1 MRIRTGVSAAA
12 IAAALL
18 FSAGGARAEGPAPA
32 VAQVSILGVDR
43 FFSAP
48 AVLGDSWSR
57 AVNAAL
63 GEVARLLDLDRV
75 TLRQAAYA
83 PALPR
88 RRTVAWQAQAP
99 STSVQDLEPVRALI
113 ELRPVLIEPPTQA
126 TGDVRG
132 ERAALLGAHL
142 ELPWSVP

>member
-18 FSAGGARAEGPAPA
+18 LSAAAARADGPTATAP
-32 VAQVSILGVDR
+32 VSLFGER
-43 FFSAP
+43 FPSAP
-48 AVLGDSWSR
+48 AVLGDAWSR
-57 AVNAAL
+57 AVSAAL
-63 GEVARLLDLDRV
+63 GEMARLLDDRAA
-75 TLRQAAYA
+75 LRQAVFT
-83 PALPR
+83 PAAPR
-88 RRTVAWQAQAP
+88 RRAVAWQTP
-99 STSVQDLEPVRALI
+99 SPGGREIEPVRAFI

-132 ERAALLGAHL
+132 ERAALLGAHV

>member
-12 IAAALL
+12 MAAALL
-18 FSAGGARAEGPAPA
+18 LSAGAARAEGPASTTPP
-32 VAQVSILGVDR
+32 SIFGER
-43 FFSAP
+43 FFSTP

-57 AVNAAL
+57 AVSAAL
-63 GEVARLLDLDRV
+63 GEVARLLDDRA
-75 TLRQAAYA
+75 TLQRAVFTPAAA
-83 PALPR
+83 R
-88 RRTVAWQAQAP
+88 RRAVAWQTP
-99 STSVQDLEPVRALI
+99 SVAGARELEPVRAFI

-132 ERAALLGAHL
+132 ERAALLGAHV

>member
-18 FSAGGARAEGPAPA
+18 FSAGAARAEGPVAPA
-32 VAQVSILGVDR
+32 PVSIFGVDR
-43 FFSAP
+43 VFGAP

-57 AVNAAL
+57 AVHAAL
-63 GEVARLLDLDRV
+63 GEMARLLDQDRAA
-75 TLRQAAYA
+75 LRQAVV
-83 PALPR
+83 PPVLPR
-88 RRTVAWQAQAP
+88 RRTLAWQTP
-99 STSVQDLEPVRALI
+99 STSVHDLEPVRALI

-126 TGDVRG
+126 TRDVRG